1 MKWGPLPLSALTNL
15 TFLLIVNQHFP
26 TVDTNTV
33 DTNYYYYYYYYYYGW
48 KIHLC
53 SHRALGRRC
62 IQLTN
67 SWQLFFRVLISED
80 HIAFPTPILIGC
92 FEMAVCSY
100 YVTKVFPSESTLYSY
115 LNVKELLVRSRRHI
129 WKLTDCNG
137 TRTHN
142 HLVCEGT
149 LNHLAKLASCSCF
162 KILGITLF
170 LQCWTLFQ
178 YHGANYQLYL
188 LSVLTKTWNKTTR
201 NQPKRTK
208 TIQNNPKLRNDP
220 KF

>member
-1 MKWGPLPLSALTNL
+1 MFPSRTWQEMYTVNQQLAAFLQGFNLRGSYSISYSNTNRL
-15 TFLLIVNQHFP
+15 LWNGRMFLLCHEGV
-26 TVDTNTV
+26 
-33 DTNYYYYYYYYYYGW
+33 
-48 KIHLC
+48 
-53 SHRALGRRC
+53 S
-62 IQLTN
+62 
-67 SWQLFFRVLISED
+67 
-80 HIAFPTPILIGC
+80 
-92 FEMAVCSY
+92 
-100 YVTKVFPSESTLYSY
+100 SESTLYSY

-162 KILGITLF
+162 KMLGITLF
-170 LQCWTLFQ
+170 LQCWKLFQ

-188 LSVLTKTWNKTTR
+188 LSVLTKTWNKTTG